1 MIRAGVIIAI
11 ALALWSCSSTE
22 PWVEPDDYILTIDGR
37 LPLDSNGFY
46 HLKLRRDRYQ
56 TVHRISGSLLDAD
69 GKAPYQEQKIAWESS
84 HTWSF
89 LPGDTV
95 ITIYRRNVDQTGH
108 WVVIDTAA
116 FVAPMEMI
124 VPTVNASAYSSA
136 SGEINTVVGP
146 VLDMLGD
153 TMTIRA
159 TWTSQWYVTDT
170 IRAAIRIVLD

>member
-1 MIRAGVIIAI
+1 MIRAGSILV
-11 ALALWSCSSTE
+11 LALTLLSCSSTE
-22 PWVEPDDYILTIDGR
+22 PWIEPDDYNLTIDGR

-56 TVHRISGSLLDAD
+56 TVHRISGSLLNPDSTP
-69 GKAPYQEQKIAWESS
+69 PYQEQKIAWESS

-95 ITIYRRNVDQTGH
+95 ITIYRRNVDQTGN

-116 FVAPMEMI
+116 FVAPIEMI

-136 SGEINTVVGP
+136 SGEINTVIGP

-153 TMTIRA
+153 TMTVRA
-159 TWTSQWYVTDT
+159 TWTSQWYDTDT
-170 IRAAIRIVLD
+170 IRAAIRIVLE